1 MVAKGGNQ
9 SLLRE
14 LEPLEREMCKKSRQ
28 KLFGSLSVTLVFIC
42 FFFSTPLQL
51 PEIPTASL
59 YSSPPPVLSISF
71 PQNQKFEVFLS
82 QRYFTAV
89 IQTLMQLTLF
99 FFLSLS
105 LPFPLTPP
113 LPWSDLRH
121 SESRFPTEYQR
132 SLQYPPCKSV
142 RFQIESKSFSD
153 TRGNSSFM
161 ELSFFHTLHNCF
173 IKDLQECVGACRP
186 FWRRSGGIDCFS

>member
-89 IQTLMQLTLF
+89 IQTLMQLILF
-99 FFLSLS
+99 FFSPSPFLSLS
-105 LPFPLTPP
+105 RLLFPGVT
-113 LPWSDLRH
+113 SDI
-121 SESRFPTEYQR
+121 QR
-132 SLQYPPCKSV
+132 AGFRQNTNALCS
-142 RFQIESKSFSD
+142 
-153 TRGNSSFM
+153 N
-161 ELSFFHTLHNCF
+161 
-173 IKDLQECVGACRP
+173 RP
-186 FWRRSGGIDCFS
+186 AKLFNARAFR